1 MVSGMRL
8 TVHSPPAPTNRNR
21 FEFVSYQLPAILC
34 EKVTIIIS
42 PLKSLILDQVTK
54 MQSLDI
60 VARNL
65 SGEQSF
71 QDVSQI
77 FNDLESL
84 PPRIRLLYVTPEKIA
99 ASTRFQDCLQKLH
112 QSNSLARFVID
123 EAHVSNPFFSSCILY
138 I

>member
-1 MVSGMRL
+1 MRL

>member
-1 MVSGMRL
+1 M
-8 TVHSPPAPTNRNR
+8 
-21 FEFVSYQLPAILC
+21 
-34 EKVTIIIS
+34 TIIIS

-71 QDVSQI
+71 QDVAQI
-77 FNDLESL
+77 FNDLESQ

-99 ASTRFQDCLQKLH
+99 ASTRFQDCLQKLYH
-112 QSNSLARFVID
+112 SNSLARFVID
-123 EAHVSNPFFSSCILY
+123 EAHVSSVHFVLFGF
-138 I
+138 